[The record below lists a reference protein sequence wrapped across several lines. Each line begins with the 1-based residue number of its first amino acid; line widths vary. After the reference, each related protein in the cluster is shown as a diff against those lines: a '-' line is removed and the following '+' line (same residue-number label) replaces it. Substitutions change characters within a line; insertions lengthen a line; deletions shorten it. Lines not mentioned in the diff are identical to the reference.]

1 MRKLSSL
8 LIRTLHKRNR
18 QFSMNVNV
26 TMVHVT
32 AVTRKS
38 DVITCKSVELVLSCS
53 FSFDRSRHN
62 PRKVNSKLKVQ
73 RIHQWLLT
81 MNCFIKG
88 LTMQNFTESR
98 RNSVLLCMHELQSI
112 LLKILGKIL
121 SGCEYII
128 FNGVFLDIYFEIPSY
143 ILVTGNILVITDN
156 LCSAIS
162 MNPRITVTVLCQLP
176 SDIQI
181 MGV

>member
-32 AVTRKS
+32 AATRMS

-53 FSFDRSRHN
+53 LSFDRSRHN

-81 MNCFIKG
+81 MNCFI
-88 LTMQNFTESR
+88 MY
-98 RNSVLLCMHELQSI
+98 ELQSI
-112 LLKILGKIL
+112 LLKILEKIL
-121 SGCEYII
+121 SGCKYII

-181 MGV
+181 MSVWLSIWSNK